1 MFILLFINNLIWYK
15 YCSLIGWLLIT
26 KGIQRLHIKV
36 RNLSTHVMLST
47 NTSKLHNFSKIFYF
61 IWTFILLIKITI
73 YLHWEFVISYNVC
86 YIGINVIIYRYS
98 VEKKNEIL
106 LTFKICLYKND
117 HLFALGIGHLV
128 TFYIILIVLDLSVK
142 NANSCIHLE
151 NVCKLFHIMYVTS
164 ELMLLYV
171 DFRWE
176 KETKILLTF
185 KKYLYKN
192 EHLFEMGIGQLLYII
207 TNIGSEFYDIKIYLF
222 KTEILLTFKKCLYKN
237 DHLFALRIG
246 HFLWCMLHRN

>member
-1 MFILLFINNLIWYK
+1 MDVFYIPDNVQTI
-15 YCSLIGWLLIT
+15 LIT

-47 NTSKLHNFSKIFYF
+47 NTRKLHNFSKMFYF

-86 YIGINVIIYRYS
+86 YIGIHVIIYRYS
-98 VEKKNEIL
+98 VEKKKTEIL

-128 TFYIILIVLDLSVK
+128 PFYIILIVLDLSVK

-151 NVCKLFHIMYVTS
+151 NVCKPFHIMLCYIGINVIICRF
-164 ELMLLYV
+164 LL
-171 DFRWE
+171 RE
-176 KETKILLTF
+176 R
-185 KKYLYKN
+185 N
-192 EHLFEMGIGQLLYII
+192 ENLV
-207 TNIGSEFYDIKIYLF
+207 NI
-222 KTEILLTFKKCLYKN
+222 
-237 DHLFALRIG
+237 
-246 HFLWCMLHRN
+246 